1 MRMREQRP
9 LPWFR
14 ERQWEQQALKLVKE
28 SRGGPL
34 DSNGL
39 DFYSCG
45 LRGKVKKGAGFPGGS
60 ENPPKEGEF

>member
-1 MRMREQRP
+1 M
-9 LPWFR
+9 
-14 ERQWEQQALKLVKE
+14 KE

-39 DFYSCG
+39 DFYSVAG
-45 LRGKVKKGAGFPGGS
+45 GKVKKGAGFSGGS